1 MDHYFTD
8 NRHLAENRKEISFR
22 FWCFN
27 VSFITDNGVF
37 SKDSVDFGTRV
48 LLNTLHEHEEELGNQ
63 LLDMGCG
70 YGVVGIVAKKA
81 WPDKQVEMVDV
92 NPRAVELAKDNA
104 EKNNI
109 EANIHVSDV
118 YEQVSGNTF
127 TDIITNPPIRAGK
140 NVIYKIFEEAW
151 NHLAD
156 QGTLWVVIRKQQG
169 ALSAA
174 TKIKEVFGN
183 CDIIHREKGY
193 FILKAKKT
201 LTI

>member
-70 YGVVGIVAKKA
+70 YGVVGIVAKKHGRINRLKWWMSIPGGGA
-81 WPDKQVEMVDV
+81 C
-92 NPRAVELAKDNA
+92 
-104 EKNNI
+104 
-109 EANIHVSDV
+109 
-118 YEQVSGNTF
+118 
-127 TDIITNPPIRAGK
+127 
-140 NVIYKIFEEAW
+140 
-151 NHLAD
+151 
-156 QGTLWVVIRKQQG
+156 QG
-169 ALSAA
+169 
-174 TKIKEVFGN
+174 
-183 CDIIHREKGY
+183 
-193 FILKAKKT
+193 
-201 LTI
+201 

>member
-92 NPRAVELAKDNA
+92 NPRRWSLPGIMLK
-104 EKNNI
+104 KI
-109 EANIHVSDV
+109 ILR
-118 YEQVSGNTF
+118 QTF
-127 TDIITNPPIRAGK
+127 MYPMYMSR
-140 NVIYKIFEEAW
+140 
-151 NHLAD
+151 
-156 QGTLWVVIRKQQG
+156 
-169 ALSAA
+169 
-174 TKIKEVFGN
+174 
-183 CDIIHREKGY
+183 
-193 FILKAKKT
+193 
-201 LTI
+201 

>member
-70 YGVVGIVAKKA
+70 YGVVGIVTKKA

-92 NPRAVELAKDNA
+92 NPRAVELARDNA
-104 EKNNI
+104 EKI
-109 EANIHVSDV
+109 ILRQTFMYPMYMSRKLGILLLISLTKSSD
-118 YEQVSGNTF
+118 SC
-127 TDIITNPPIRAGK
+127 R
-140 NVIYKIFEEAW
+140 
-151 NHLAD
+151 
-156 QGTLWVVIRKQQG
+156 
-169 ALSAA
+169 
-174 TKIKEVFGN
+174 
-183 CDIIHREKGY
+183 
-193 FILKAKKT
+193 
-201 LTI
+201 

>member
-92 NPRAVELAKDNA
+92 NPRAVELARDNA

-109 EANIHVSDV
+109 EAKIHESDV
-118 YEQVSGNTF
+118 Y
-127 TDIITNPPIRAGK
+127 
-140 NVIYKIFEEAW
+140 
-151 NHLAD
+151 
-156 QGTLWVVIRKQQG
+156 
-169 ALSAA
+169 
-174 TKIKEVFGN
+174 
-183 CDIIHREKGY
+183 
-193 FILKAKKT
+193 
-201 LTI
+201 